1 MENFVSNYILGFCDY
16 LDKTGDYEF
25 ADRIMSKLANPLQ
38 QNVRI
43 ASKDLYTPD
52 EVVKKFINYRLA
64 EDSVSPSIIDSI
76 DKAGKKID
84 RSAARKAMWGKFV
97 SSLMKIFPNVAS
109 KISLLK
115 NFGGPIITA
124 IFVVPSAFSWISR
137 IANEGK
143 EALDSGKE
151 YAEFASF
158 VTALGGTIASFA
170 AAAGSPTLI
179 LGASMAAVSA
189 GLFALSAAAYILSL
203 ALPNNDDPYD
213 NLPADKKPKP
223 QKTSPSPPKEEASEP
238 SKPSEPS
245 RPSKRP
251 SEPSSRPSRPR
262 TPSVDSK
269 EEKTIN
275 DLRDIQ
281 KGMGSISF

>member
-38 QNVRI
+38 ENVRI

-84 RSAARKAMWGKFV
+84 RSAARKAMWDKFV

-115 NFGGPIITA
+115 NFNGPIITA

-189 GLFALSAAAYILSL
+189 GLFALSAAAYVVSL
-203 ALPNNDDPYD
+203 VLTNNDDPYD

-223 QKTSPSPPKEEASEP
+223 QKTSPSEPKEEASA
-238 SKPSEPS
+238 PSESP
-245 RPSKRP
+245 RASKKP
-251 SEPSSRPSRPR
+251 SEPSSRPSKPR

-269 EEKTIN
+269 EQKTID